1 MIDHNNKNFILAIV
15 LSMAIIFGWQY
26 FYAVP
31 IAEQARQEATTAQP
45 STTTTTTSTAQVP
58 GAATAVTPVTRD
70 QALASSQRLKIETPE
85 LQGSINLTGAQL
97 DDLHLTQYRETID

>member
-26 FYAVP
+26 FYAIP
-31 IAEQARQEATTAQP
+31 IAEQARQETTTAQP
-45 STTTTTTSTAQVP
+45 NTTTTTTTTAQVP
-58 GAATAVTPVTRD
+58 GSATAVTPVTRD
-70 QALASSQRLKIETPE
+70 QALASSPRLKIETPE

-97 DDLHLTQYRETID
+97 DDLHLTQLPRNH